1 MQRGLPENI
10 QRFLKV
16 KEGQRD
22 LEGAEGREEK
32 AASSLADARTGLQSG
47 GHATAGVSSCG
58 HTPRAEGEMAFQEV
72 GRKC

>member
-1 MQRGLPENI
+1 MQHGLLENI
-10 QRFLKV
+10 QRFLKA

-32 AASSLADARTGLQSG
+32 AASGLADARTGLQSG
-47 GHATAGVSSCG
+47 GRAIAGVSSCG
-58 HTPRAEGEMAFQEV
+58 HTARAEGEMASQEV

>member
-47 GHATAGVSSCG
+47 GHATAGNPLLLPAPDKL
-58 HTPRAEGEMAFQEV
+58 TRYRQTT
-72 GRKC
+72 